1 MTWAMIIIQVAFGPT
16 GPTAH
21 VERHTFKDM
30 TSCQQALDGSAFDA
44 GPGVSLIAFCAQET
58 AA

>member
-1 MTWAMIIIQVAFGPT
+1 MTWAMIIIQIAFGPT

-21 VERHTFKDM
+21 IERHEFKGM
-30 TSCQQALDGSAFDA
+30 TACQQALDGSAFAA
-44 GPGVSLIAFCAQET
+44 GPGVSIIAFCAQEI